1 MSLST
6 AERLKS
12 HSDRIVK
19 IWSEKAK
26 QEVTA
31 KIPQQPLAIWGAL
44 PDYLGHLEDALSKI
58 IDRTEA
64 RRLFDFN
71 EATRIGKN
79 HGDERAGNRNYTI
92 AQVITEYHVLRQVI
106 CDVLEE
112 DAPLTPAEREII
124 VCSLEQAVN
133 DAASQFSDT
142 LWDIQE
148 QFTHTLA
155 HDLRNP
161 ISAAKTSAQMI
172 LRKPEDVDRCIKSA
186 NRIALS
192 MDRLDSMIHD
202 LLDANRIKA
211 GQGIPLQFSECDL
224 EVIAKEVVEELN
236 FNHENRFVLSSN
248 GLCKGIWSETGLR
261 RILENLATNAAKYG
275 DPHTQI
281 TISISQTADR
291 ALLTVHNYGKVI
303 SAIDQKIL
311 FKPFARSRSAESQAG
326 WGLGLTVVKGIT
338 EAHHGKVTVSSE
350 VGQGTS
356 FKIDLP
362 KKSDPGVL

>member
-1 MSLST
+1 MNRST

-12 HSDRIVK
+12 QSERIVK

-26 QEVTA
+26 MEVTA
-31 KIPQQPLAIWGAL
+31 KMPEQPLAIWRAL
-44 PDYLGHLEDALSKI
+44 PDYLTHLEDALSKT

-71 EATRIGKN
+71 EATRIGKT
-79 HGDERAGNRNYTI
+79 HGGERAENRNYTI

-112 DAPLTPAEREII
+112 TAPLTPVEREII
-124 VCSLEQAVN
+124 ICSLEQAVN

-186 NRIALS
+186 NRISVS

-211 GQGIPLQFSECDL
+211 GQGIPLRFLECDL
-224 EVIAKEVVEELN
+224 DLIALDVVEELN
-236 FNHENRFVLSSN
+236 FNHE
-248 GLCKGIWSETGLR
+248 G
-261 RILENLATNAAKYG
+261 
-275 DPHTQI
+275 
-281 TISISQTADR
+281 
-291 ALLTVHNYGKVI
+291 
-303 SAIDQKIL
+303 
-311 FKPFARSRSAESQAG
+311 
-326 WGLGLTVVKGIT
+326 
-338 EAHHGKVTVSSE
+338 
-350 VGQGTS
+350 
-356 FKIDLP
+356 
-362 KKSDPGVL
+362 